1 MCPYLLWCQEVFR
14 RLSFFPKG
22 PELSLS
28 QVNYLA
34 PYLRWL
40 GDVVWVI
47 CPLPLLHFVFVFF
60 ADSSWK
66 RALISGVWLGGF
78 SVQNQAGLGL
88 GVDDHG
94 ALESG
99 QCIAGR

>member
-1 MCPYLLWCQEVFR
+1 MFR
-14 RLSFFPKG
+14 RLSFFLKG

-28 QVNYLA
+28 QVNYLV

-40 GDVVWVI
+40 GDAVWVI
-47 CPLPLLHFVFVFF
+47 CPLPLLHFLFF
-60 ADSSWK
+60 FCRFFLEKSTHKW
-66 RALISGVWLGGF
+66 GVVWGV
-78 SVQNQAGLGL
+78 SVQNQAGFGL